1 MLESRKREIRVRAEA
16 FRSNC
21 KTGRYGIIDLF
32 EECSRNY
39 KLLRYPLGENADM
52 GFALKRDDDII
63 IFTNSS
69 LRLSR
74 EIFTLAHEIGHIELH
89 FGKEKSF
96 VDNHHTVFGKSDE
109 AAEQEANYFAA
120 CLLMPKDEVEKF
132 FDLELSNIKGSKL
145 SAFDITRLM
154 SEFKVSFDMA
164 LKRLRELDI
173 IDENEEMCLDTEKNT
188 HRVGNML
195 KATGGDRR
203 LNEASLEISLPF
215 EYLDYTIYNYNQGAI
230 PKETLQNALD
240 CYGFTWEDVRDKV
253 VEPSEEEIDIDE
265 LLGGLED

>member
-1 MLESRKREIRVRAEA
+1 MLESRKREIRIKADAYRK
-16 FRSNC
+16 NC
-21 KTGRYGIIDLF
+21 KVSRYGIIDLF

-39 KLLRYPLGENADM
+39 KMLRYPLGENADM
-52 GFALKRDDDII
+52 GFALKRDEDII

-96 VDNHHTVFGKSDE
+96 VDNHYTVFGKSNE
-109 AAEQEANYFAA
+109 TAEQEANYFAA

-132 FDLELSNIKGSKL
+132 FDLELSNIEGGNL

-154 SEFKVSFDMA
+154 SEFKVSFDMVINR
-164 LKRLRELDI
+164 LKELDI
-173 IDENEEMCLDTEKNT
+173 IEENEAMCLDNEKNI

-203 LNEASLEISLPF
+203 LNEASLEIFLPF
-215 EYLDYTIYNYNQGAI
+215 EYLDYTIYNYNRGAI
-230 PKETLQNALD
+230 PKETLQNALVY
-240 CYGFTWEDVRDKV
+240 YGFTWEDVRDKV
-253 VEPSEEEIDIDE
+253 VETLDEEIDIDE